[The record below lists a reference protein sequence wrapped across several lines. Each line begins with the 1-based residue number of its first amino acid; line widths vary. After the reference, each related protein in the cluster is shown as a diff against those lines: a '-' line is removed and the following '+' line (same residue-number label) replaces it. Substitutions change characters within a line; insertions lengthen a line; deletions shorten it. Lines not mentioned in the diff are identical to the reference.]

1 MGGRIRRTPRSRRQ
15 QRHRWQ
21 KEQQALVQSADDSD
35 SDGQK
40 EQTSPPTQLPLKM
53 RFKGGGVINGNG
65 GSSSGG
71 GNTLPFAA
79 SVPVSPSPSALPAS
93 PSLASQKQT
102 HLRKKCGGGGS
113 RLKRKPHKLNSL
125 QSRPDCTT
133 SQHPTAPPSPAKH
146 TATTSSSAGWF
157 AAGCVEARKRIQIIS
172 DLGSMGFDQTASVKA
187 AEKTGWISTQICA
200 ELLLAGT
207 LSNARSRRR

>member
-65 GSSSGG
+65 GGSSSGG
-71 GNTLPFAA
+71 GNTLPSAA

-113 RLKRKPHKLNSL
+113 RLKRKPHKLKSL
-125 QSRPDCTT
+125 QSCPDCTT
-133 SQHPTAPPSPAKH
+133 SQHPTA
-146 TATTSSSAGWF
+146 
-157 AAGCVEARKRIQIIS
+157 
-172 DLGSMGFDQTASVKA
+172 SVKA
-187 AEKTGWISTQICA
+187 AEKTGRISTQICA

-207 LSNARSRRR
+207 LSNARSR